1 MLQKL
6 LPFNRSRSPC
16 QSKGEKVIGTPAV
29 RSSAAA
35 GHAWQ
40 SDTLPAALVLSAVRA
55 GSQITDGAPAGSR
68 SGSRHSSG
76 SGSTTHGHHPCVLAE
91 PDALLLRIT
100 HLCLGPRQGSVLSM
114 RPCASPP
121 LARFQRSSPFP
132 AAAGDIGAIGG
143 VQ

>member
-1 MLQKL
+1 MLQCRTVIWSSQGTKHGL
-6 LPFNRSRSPC
+6 NFGIPE
-16 QSKGEKVIGTPAV
+16 GEKVIGTPAL

-76 SGSTTHGHHPCVLAE
+76 
-91 PDALLLRIT
+91 
-100 HLCLGPRQGSVLSM
+100 
-114 RPCASPP
+114 
-121 LARFQRSSPFP
+121 
-132 AAAGDIGAIGG
+132 
-143 VQ
+143 